1 MFLPSHTPRPT
12 PNSLIPRA
20 PPAFTPP
27 KPLTPPR
34 TLIAEENALSSTA
47 VHHISPASP
56 PFEVGNLSPIQVQVV
71 AALAEGRSVTRTA
84 AAAGIHRTT
93 IHNWMRSSKEFRD
106 AVNEARDHFF
116 ECVNDQLNELS
127 TVALDTLRQ
136 LLTGPD
142 TPPSVRLHAALAVLE
157 RPSHRDS
164 AWQVPEPVGKVMEPR
179 REPVVLE
186 PEPPAPQVSASAPR
200 NAPCPCGSGLK
211 YKYCCGSPW
220 ARPSTSSPLHH
231 ARKADER
238 NDRQRRFCD
247 RRRATSNKAH
257 RDRASIQRSSR
268 ERQALLCQHITI
280 WTATG
285 SGPNKPYY

>member
-1 MFLPSHTPRPT
+1 MTRVYRGRGGFGRPAPPKPASHAPPTT
-12 PNSLIPRA
+12 PNFVMPGARE
-20 PPAFTPP
+20 PPNPP
-27 KPLTPPR
+27 EPLTPPR

-47 VHHISPASP
+47 VHHISPGSP

-106 AVNEARDHFF
+106 AVNEARDYFF

-127 TVALDTLRQ
+127 TTALDTLRQ
-136 LLTGPD
+136 LLTNPE
-142 TPPSVRLHAALAVLE
+142 TPPSIRLHAALAVLE

-179 REPVVLE
+179 PDLAVRAPVPVVS
-186 PEPPAPQVSASAPR
+186 VSAPR

-211 YKYCCGSPW
+211 FKRCCGSPLGPSLEELTSPP
-220 ARPSTSSPLHH
+220 RPH
-231 ARKADER
+231 
-238 NDRQRRFCD
+238 
-247 RRRATSNKAH
+247 
-257 RDRASIQRSSR
+257 
-268 ERQALLCQHITI
+268 
-280 WTATG
+280 G
-285 SGPNKPYY
+285 